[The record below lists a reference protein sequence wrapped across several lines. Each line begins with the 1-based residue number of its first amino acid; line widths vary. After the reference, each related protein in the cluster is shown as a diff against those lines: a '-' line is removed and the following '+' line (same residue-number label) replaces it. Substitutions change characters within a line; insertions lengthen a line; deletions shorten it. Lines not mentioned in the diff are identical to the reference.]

1 MKYLAFSLAL
11 CIAACASTP
20 PEKLQGADYYFEEGQ
35 KAMEKNRCLEASEHF
50 KRLVSNFPG
59 SRLVAEA
66 QFLLAEAHFCN
77 RDWVNAAFEYQR
89 IVDIY
94 PSSEWAVE
102 AQFKVGESHFK
113 QLRRPELD
121 QKETFEALT
130 AFRNFIEDNPDAP
143 LVEQARRRIAECR
156 SRLAQKEYLSGRLYH
171 KQGYFD
177 AAKMIYEEVLREY
190 PDVGEWYYNH
200 PLPHGRNCPRSRRCG
215 FSGALLEG
223 SAARQRRPG
232 VGGGRAKAPVRAE
245 PIAGLKMRRI
255 GVIGGTFDPIH
266 HGHLLLARFALE
278 QIPLD
283 EVLFIPA
290 GRSAAQAGCVRAGRG
305 ALGHGRTGHSGL
317 SRLCGLALGA
327 RPPGQVLYRRNPA
340 PAAPALSPC
349 RVYFLLSARTTS
361 AS

>member
-1 MKYLAFSLAL
+1 MKYLAFPLVV
-11 CIAACASTP
+11 CIAACASTR

-102 AQFKVGESHFK
+102 AQFKVGESYFK

-130 AFRNFIEDNPDAP
+130 AFRNFIEDNLDSP
-143 LVEQARRRIAECR
+143 LVEQARQRIAECR
-156 SRLAQKEYLSGRLYH
+156 SRLAQKQYLSGRLYH

-190 PDVGEWYYNH
+190 PDVGEWYYTT
-200 PLPHGRNCPRSRRCG
+200 LFRMG
-215 FSGALLEG
+215 EI
-223 SAARQRRPG
+223 ARTQG
-232 VGGGRAKAPVRAE
+232 DVDLAVRYW
-245 PIAGLKMRRI
+245 K
-255 GVIGGTFDPIH
+255 
-266 HGHLLLARFALE
+266 
-278 QIPLD
+278 
-283 EVLFIPA
+283 EVLQDSGEPELVEDV
-290 GRSAAQAGCVRAGRG
+290 QKH
-305 ALGHGRTGHSGL
+305 LSGL
-317 SRLCGLALGA
+317 SQS
-327 RPPGQVLYRRNPA
+327 PG
-340 PAAPALSPC
+340 
-349 RVYFLLSARTTS
+349 
-361 AS
+361 